1 MSPRPLVITED
12 TALLDEALRLTALAG
27 LEAEVAAGPVRAQ
40 WRAAPLVLLGAD
52 RVVAAAVLPRH
63 PGVVLLTRAADM
75 ETYASGVRLGA
86 LDVVELPA
94 GEGRLVELLAGSRA
108 APAEPAGPPGAVW
121 SVLSGCG
128 GAGASVLAA
137 SLATVAAPFGQTLL
151 VEADPLG
158 GGVDLLL
165 GAERLGG
172 LRWPDLSTAGT
183 GPLPPTALRD
193 ALPRAHGVTILS
205 AGRPPSPSL
214 DVPSAVAVGA
224 VLEAGRRFARLTVA
238 DVSRAVGP
246 AAEAALDDSQRAL
259 LVVPDEVRAI
269 AAAART
275 AAWARQRCADL
286 ELVVRLGV
294 GGLPAATVAATL
306 GLPLAGELAPE
317 PGLGASLERGALPT
331 RRSRGP
337 LARLCADLLA
347 DLSGSRS

>member
-1 MSPRPLVITED
+1 MPPRPLVITED

-27 LEAEVAAGPVRAQ
+27 LEAEVAAGPMRAQ
-40 WRAAPLVLLGAD
+40 WRAAPLVRLGAD
-52 RVVAAAVLPRH
+52 RAVAATVLPRH

-75 ETYASGVRLGA
+75 ETYASGVQLGA

-94 GEGRLVELLAGSRA
+94 GEGRLVELLAGARA
-108 APAEPAGPPGAVW
+108 APAGPPGVVW

-128 GAGASVLAA
+128 GAGGSVLAA
-137 SLATVAAPFGQTLL
+137 SLATVAAPLGETLL

-158 GGVDLLL
+158 AGVDLLL
-165 GAERLGG
+165 GAEGSGG
-172 LRWPDLSTAGT
+172 LRWPDLSAAGT

-193 ALPRAHGVTILS
+193 ALPRAHGVTVLS

-214 DVPSAVAVGA
+214 EVPSAVAIGA
-224 VLEAGRRFARLTVA
+224 VLEAGRRFARLTVV
-238 DVSRAVGP
+238 DVSRFVG
-246 AAEAALDDSQRAL
+246 AAGEAALDDSQRAL

-269 AAAART
+269 AAASRV
-275 AAWARQRCADL
+275 AAWARPRCAGV
-286 ELVVRLGV
+286 ELVVRLGA
-294 GGLPAATVAATL
+294 GCGLPAATVAAML

-317 PGLGASLERGALPT
+317 PGLGDALARGALPT

-347 DLSGSRS
+347 DLPGGRS